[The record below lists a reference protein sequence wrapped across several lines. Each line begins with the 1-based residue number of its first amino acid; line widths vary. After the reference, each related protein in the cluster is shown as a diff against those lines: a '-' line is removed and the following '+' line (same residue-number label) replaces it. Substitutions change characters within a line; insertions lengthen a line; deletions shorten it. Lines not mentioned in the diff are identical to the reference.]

1 MPIEKAICRG
11 PIRTVANIL
20 KPQPKTFDLF
30 QNRFRKGNQQGFNP
44 FPLPGAAAAAAPA
57 AFPGAA
63 SCGSSE
69 LPALDGRDF
78 SELDRTTVPLM
89 RRHMR
94 ATLVYTYGY
103 LWGTQKYTWQLYM
116 RTRTPAYIHM
126 PTCADKHR
134 TMQTDL
140 QNPTDTMRVCIRTHR
155 HSGQHK
161 ITQINR
167 AHMPCLC
174 MDGCMGGCM
183 GGWLANRWEGGWA
196 GE

>member
-1 MPIEKAICRG
+1 MGGSRVALLSPSGGETADVWLEKFSMPIEKAICRR

-78 SELDRTTVPLM
+78 SELDRTTVPL
-89 RRHMR
+89 
-94 ATLVYTYGY
+94 
-103 LWGTQKYTWQLYM
+103 
-116 RTRTPAYIHM
+116 
-126 PTCADKHR
+126 
-134 TMQTDL
+134 
-140 QNPTDTMRVCIRTHR
+140 IR
-155 HSGQHK
+155 
-161 ITQINR
+161 
-167 AHMPCLC
+167 
-174 MDGCMGGCM
+174 
-183 GGWLANRWEGGWA
+183 
-196 GE
+196 